1 MTEREKI
8 LTEIETFLRRT
19 GMGPTQF
26 GIESIGRR
34 SLLNQLRSQGGLTME
49 TAAKIRAFMK
59 ENRNIRRPPA
69 KRAES
74 RAM

>member
-8 LTEIETFLRRT
+8 LQEIEAFLRKT

-34 SLLNQLRSQGGLTME
+34 SLVCQLRDYGGLHME
-49 TAAKIRAFMK
+49 TAAKIRAFMH
-59 ENRNIRRPPA
+59 ENRKLRLRPL
-69 KRAES
+69 KRAEA
-74 RAM
+74 RVA

>member
-8 LTEIETFLRRT
+8 LQEIETFLRRT

-26 GIESIGRR
+26 GIESLGRR
-34 SLLNQLRSQGGLTME
+34 SLLNQLRDRGGLNME
-49 TAAKIRAFMK
+49 SAAKIRAFMREHRK
-59 ENRNIRRPPA
+59 NRRPPA